1 MKIALCGSAPSSAP
15 LAPYRDASY
24 EQWSNRTQQFPTPE
38 FAGEDWEVWGCSPGL
53 WAQGERATRWFETH
67 RWEPGKPWF
76 SPEYVSF
83 LQRFRGKVMTGGPI
97 PEIQNHEVYPIE
109 RVEAEFSS
117 YFLHSSLSLMSAM
130 AILQIEDDR
139 NEAGLNFTSQQ
150 ARQQW
155 LKERGDVIGY
165 WGVDMAANEEYHDQR
180 SGCHFFILE
189 AMRRGIGVYVPPE
202 SCLLRPKPIYG
213 LSEWDHSYIKATQRA
228 RELNAKKAQAEQQIQ
243 ENMKSANYMA
253 GALSNHDYWINT
265 WTSPYGIPSGLVINH
280 EPGTGLGG
288 GITLPRPFSPP
299 PDAVIDAASTEGPGP
314 QAGCAGAEPAPSSK
328 TKNARFIRVTP
339 TPKQVGIKKLS
350 KRRK

>member
-1 MKIALCGSAPSSAP
+1 MKIAICGSAPSSAP

-24 EQWSNRTQQFPTPE
+24 EEWSGRTQQFPTPE

-53 WAQGERATRWFETH
+53 WAQGERFTRWFETH

-83 LQRFRGKVMTGGPI
+83 LQRFRGKVMTGGPV

-117 YFLHSSLSLMSAM
+117 YFLHSSVSLMSAM

-139 NEAGLNFTSQQ
+139 AKTAPAVATAEGMAAWRQ
-150 ARQQW
+150 A
-155 LKERGDVIGY
+155 RGDVIGY
-165 WGVDMAANEEYHDQR
+165 WGVDMAANDEYGDQR

-202 SCLLRPKPIYG
+202 SCILRPKPIYG
-213 LSEWDHSYIKATQRA
+213 ISEWDHSYIKATQRA
-228 RELNAKKAQAEQQIQ
+228 RELNAKKGQAEQALQ
-243 ENMKSANYMA
+243 ENMKTANFMA
-253 GALSNHDYWINT
+253 GAVDNHNYWINT
-265 WTSPYGIPSGLVINH
+265 WTSPYGIPAGLVIHH

-299 PDAVIDAASTEGPGP
+299 PDNVIDAGLS
-314 QAGCAGAEPAPSSK
+314 AGAPKAKENIPDFIPNPPAPRK
-328 TKNARFIRVTP
+328 KRPGFGEAR
-339 TPKQVGIKKLS
+339 IKKAGKRS
-350 KRRK
+350 K